1 MVEFAN
7 ASVCVSL
14 FSPARNQP
22 MDVARTARAVIACA
36 ALVTA
41 PTVAQAQFTV
51 HTTLASFLAAVGAN
65 GTDTYTGFSV
75 TGLTASPINRSA
87 GAYNCCA
94 TATNGFYGA
103 GTTGNPWLST
113 NTATDAIT
121 LNNFASTIR
130 GIGGNFFGSNIS
142 GAFQSGNIT
151 LTATNAAGSVTQ
163 TLINATTST
172 FLGFVS
178 TSAITSLV
186 VTTVPPSVGPTSGSV
201 TSSPLWPTVDNLILV
216 EGRSASVVPE
226 PSTYALL
233 GTGLMF
239 IGRIAR
245 RRKVS

>member
-1 MVEFAN
+1 MAEFAN
-7 ASVCVSL
+7 ANVCL
-14 FSPARNQP
+14 TSPARNHP
-22 MDVARTARAVIACA
+22 MNVARTARAVIACA
-36 ALVTA
+36 AIVTA

-65 GTDTYTGFSV
+65 GTDTYTGFSISGE
-75 TGLTASPINRSA
+75 TNSPINRSA
-87 GAYNCCA
+87 GAYNYRA
-94 TATNGFYGA
+94 TADGDFYGA

-113 NTATDAIT
+113 DKAKDAIT
-121 LNNFASTIR
+121 FSNFTSSVR

-151 LTATNAAGSVTQ
+151 LTATNAGGSVTQ
-163 TLINATTST
+163 TLINATTSS

-186 VTTVPPSVGPTSGSV
+186 VTTEPPSSGPTSGSLTT
-201 TSSPLWPTVDNLILV
+201 TSLWPTVDNLILA
-216 EGRSASVVPE
+216 EGKSASVVPE

-239 IGRIAR
+239 IGGIAR

>member
-1 MVEFAN
+1 MVEFAKAN
-7 ASVCVSL
+7 MRVCL
-14 FSPARNQP
+14 LTPARNHP
-22 MDVARTARAVIACA
+22 MNVARTARAVIACA

-41 PTVAQAQFTV
+41 PTVAQAQFSV

-65 GTDTYTGFSV
+65 GTDDYTGFSI

-87 GAYNCCA
+87 GAYNYRA
-94 TATNGFYGA
+94 TTTNGFFGA
-103 GTTGNPWLST
+103 GTTGDPWLST
-113 NTATDAIT
+113 NVATDAIT
-121 LNNFASTIR
+121 FNNFASSVR
-130 GIGGNFFGSNIS
+130 GIGGNFFGSNIA
-142 GAFQSGNIT
+142 GAFLSGNIT
-151 LTATNAAGSVTQ
+151 LTATNAGGSVTQ

-186 VTTVPPSVGPTSGSV
+186 VTAGSL
-201 TSSPLWPTVDNLILV
+201 TGSPLWPTVDNLILA
-216 EGRSASVVPE
+216 EGKSASVVPE

-239 IGRIAR
+239 IGGIAR